1 MSATLSEIAASA
13 PGVIAVVGADVMI
26 SDITH
31 TSQDIGPGG
40 AFVAIRGE
48 RFDAHRFIG
57 DAVASGA
64 SALIVEEPVAADVPH
79 IVVEDSRLAMAPMAR
94 AVHNNPDESLSIV
107 GITGT
112 NGKTSVAH
120 MCEAAW
126 MAAGRPSG
134 VIGTLGARFLGTP
147 VPLNRTTP
155 ESTDLQRLLAA
166 MVNDG
171 VESVAMEVSS
181 HALDLHRA
189 DAISFTSAGFTN
201 LTQDH
206 LDFHG
211 TMDDY
216 FSSKA
221 KLFRAERT
229 RSAVINIDD
238 HFGERLAR
246 EAAVPVITVG
256 FGESAAGATA
266 VDISASGLAMF
277 ESGTSFTLQTPA
289 GSALVALPIAGSFN
303 VSNALVAVGLL
314 MEDGLGIDDIV
325 EGLENLGPIS
335 GRMEIVPS
343 DEPFTVVVDYAHTP
357 DAISAVLASVRSIVE
372 ARLIVIVGAGGD
384 RDQDKRS
391 LMGASAA
398 RFADLTIVTTDNPR
412 SEDPRTIAD
421 EVARGAEAAGR
432 SQVMTM
438 LDRAEAIEHAID
450 AAGPGD
456 VVMILGRGHEQ
467 GQEIAGT
474 IVPFSD
480 VQVATRALEGS
491 RRA

>member
-1 MSATLSEIAASA
+1 VSATLSEIAASA

-112 NGKTSVAH
+112 NGKTSV
-120 MCEAAW
+120 
-126 MAAGRPSG
+126 
-134 VIGTLGARFLGTP
+134 

-166 MVNDG
+166 MVSDG

-189 DAISFTSAGFTN
+189 DAVSFTSAGFTN

-246 EAAVPVITVG
+246 EVAVPVITVG
-256 FGESAAGATA
+256 FGESEAGATA
-266 VDISASGLAMF
+266 VDISASGLAMS

-450 AAGPGD
+450 AAGQGD

-467 GQEIAGT
+467 GQEIAGR

-480 VQVATRALEGS
+480 AQVAARALEGS

>member
-1 MSATLSEIAASA
+1 MS
-13 PGVIAVVGADVMI
+13 
-26 SDITH
+26 
-31 TSQDIGPGG
+31 
-40 AFVAIRGE
+40 
-48 RFDAHRFIG
+48 
-57 DAVASGA
+57 
-64 SALIVEEPVAADVPH
+64 
-79 IVVEDSRLAMAPMAR
+79 
-94 AVHNNPDESLSIV
+94 
-107 GITGT
+107 
-112 NGKTSVAH
+112 
-120 MCEAAW
+120 
-126 MAAGRPSG
+126 
-134 VIGTLGARFLGTP
+134 
-147 VPLNRTTP
+147 
-155 ESTDLQRLLAA
+155 
-166 MVNDG
+166 
-171 VESVAMEVSS
+171 
-181 HALDLHRA
+181 
-189 DAISFTSAGFTN
+189 
-201 LTQDH
+201 
-206 LDFHG
+206 
-211 TMDDY
+211 
-216 FSSKA
+216 
-221 KLFRAERT
+221 
-229 RSAVINIDD
+229 
-238 HFGERLAR
+238 
-246 EAAVPVITVG
+246 
-256 FGESAAGATA
+256 
-266 VDISASGLAMF
+266 

-303 VSNALVAVGLL
+303 VSNAPVAVGLL

-450 AAGPGD
+450 AAGQGD

-467 GQEIAGT
+467 GQEIAGR

-480 VQVATRALEGS
+480 AQVAARALEGS